1 MISKRILSLVIL
13 SVILLLS
20 ASCLRAPERI
30 QYTEDS
36 FRREVR
42 HRLGNQLNKI
52 GTVSIPGANGVH
64 QIVTAV
70 SLLVPPYALSP
81 EAAAKLDQCVKPAT
95 SERERFKNLYNCM
108 LGASGRF
115 SYVADSTLSAD
126 TCYQTQQGN
135 CFSMTN
141 LLVGSARFGG
151 LEACYMLV
159 EDIIGNQAEGNTVI
173 HSNHII
179 TAVRIGTKWRLV
191 DFIPNS
197 KRYHY
202 LTLLSD
208 IEAAGLYYNN
218 LGARLLLEGRNDD
231 AERLLTVAVA
241 LYPDSYQIQNNL
253 GVLMLRK
260 GSALKAR
267 VHFMKALRAARFPDL
282 VLGNVM
288 KTFQKTGNMKS
299 FELLKKELERAKRR
313 NPYFYI
319 ELARQYYSKKEYQA
333 VLRECKIAR
342 RIDRTIPEIYLLQ
355 FRSYEVLN
363 MRKKQLKAYRKLL
376 KYGHS
381 APGGPLMPAMTD
393 ISDFSDEKAGKKP

>member
-1 MISKRILSLVIL
+1 MILKRMLLPVIL
-13 SVILLLS
+13 TVILLLPT
-20 ASCLRAPERI
+20 ACLRTPGRI
-30 QYTEDS
+30 RYTADG

-42 HRLGNQLNKI
+42 HRLGHQLKKI
-52 GTVSIPGANGVH
+52 GTISVPGGNGVR
-64 QIVTAV
+64 QIITAE

-81 EAAAKLDQCVKPAT
+81 EAKAGLGKCLKPAT
-95 SERERFKNLYNCM
+95 SERDRFKNLYNCM
-108 LGASGRF
+108 LGASGGF
-115 SYVADSTLSAD
+115 SYIADSTLSAD
-126 TCYQTQQGN
+126 TCYQSRQGN

-141 LLVGSARFGG
+141 LLVGAARFGG

-179 TAVRIGTKWRLV
+179 TAVRIGPKWRLV

-218 LGARLLLEGRNDD
+218 LGARLLLDGHNNE
-231 AERLLTVAVA
+231 AETLLRVAAA
-241 LYPDSYQIQNNL
+241 LYPDSYQVQNNL
-253 GVLMLRK
+253 GVLILRE
-260 GSALKAR
+260 GNVLKAR
-267 VHFMKALRAARFPDL
+267 AHFLRALGAARFPDL

-288 KTFQKTGNMKS
+288 NTFQKTGNMKS
-299 FELLKKELERAKRR
+299 FELLRKDLEKAKRR

-319 ELARQYYSKKEYQA
+319 ELARRYYRKKEYRA

-342 RIDRTIPEIYLLQ
+342 RINRTIPEIYLLQ
-355 FRSYEVLN
+355 FRSYGALG
-363 MRKKQLKAYRKLL
+363 MTTKKLKAYKKLL
-376 KYGHS
+376 KYSHS
-381 APGGPLMPAMTD
+381 EESSIPVITDTPDFQDGKPGR
-393 ISDFSDEKAGKKP
+393 KP